1 MAQPGLEIKFLTLDS
16 AYCHPAASS
25 VSLIPANGTL
35 SHRNPGVALHFLRRA
50 FLPDPTCHLRNV
62 ISCASATP
70 LSSSHHRGSL
80 GQGHL
85 QQSPFLL
92 LLTIP
97 HMAAEESAEA
107 LSKTI
112 PLSDLPWSSSL
123 RGGAQLSLLPSCRA
137 TLLGPSHYSAQM
149 CIHLV
154 VQQRKLVFQRFV
166 SITS

>member
-35 SHRNPGVALHFLRRA
+35 SHRNPGVALHFSVMLS
-50 FLPDPTCHLRNV
+50 CQIHLRNV

-85 QQSPFLL
+85 QQSPSPL

-123 RGGAQLSLLPSCRA
+123 RGGAQLSLLPSCGA
-137 TLLGPSHYSAQM
+137 TLLGPSRYSAQM

-154 VQQRKLVFQRFV
+154 VQQRKLFFQRFV